1 MKTRPD
7 ICFVVNSVCQ
17 YMQKPNQHHFQMV
30 KRILRYLKGTLNLS
44 HHITADS
51 SLSLVAYC
59 DSDWAGCKKL
69 RRSTSG
75 YCTMLGSNTI
85 SWSSKKQIAVARSS
99 TEAEYQAMDTAMKKL
114 LGYLPSQWFAYF
126 TIGYSN
132 PYCDNISALHLYVNS
147 AFHARTKHIKINYH
161 YVQERIALKKLE
173 TRHILSGEQ
182 IANVFTKPLWYEYN

>member
-1 MKTRPD
+1 
-7 ICFVVNSVCQ
+7 
-17 YMQKPNQHHFQMV
+17 MV

-51 SLSLVAYC
+51 SVSLVAYC

-99 TEAEYQAMDTAMKKL
+99 TEAEYQAMDTANEEITWIPTFSMICIFHNRLFQSL
-114 LGYLPSQWFAYF
+114 L
-126 TIGYSN
+126 
-132 PYCDNISALHLYVNS
+132 
-147 AFHARTKHIKINYH
+147 
-161 YVQERIALKKLE
+161 
-173 TRHILSGEQ
+173 
-182 IANVFTKPLWYEYN
+182 